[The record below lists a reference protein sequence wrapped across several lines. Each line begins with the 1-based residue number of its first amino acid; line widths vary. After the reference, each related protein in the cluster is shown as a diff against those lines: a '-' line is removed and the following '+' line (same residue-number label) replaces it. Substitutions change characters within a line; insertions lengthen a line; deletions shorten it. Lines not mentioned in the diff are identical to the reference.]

1 MNTTI
6 RGGAIRKLSAT
17 RGYAGG
23 GLLDKIKSAVGIK
36 TDSPELAAY
45 KANAAAERAAAKA
58 PAPAPVQTPTTAIGN
73 YAANTA
79 LAEREKAAGLKRG
92 GAIRGPIGAMRA
104 MAQKAVAKPAPP
116 QRKMIDATPK
126 AKPEPKEPPV
136 DQYSE
141 TGYKAG
147 GAIRAMAQ
155 KKSAEGAKLKGPGT
169 PTSDDI
175 PATVVDTGEPI
186 QVATGERI
194 ISKKQDAF
202 LLAQAKADG
211 FTSIDEWLEAGTGQ
225 PVGPTVKYSGG
236 AKMAHAAGGMELDP
250 NKGMFTGGDPY
261 AIPGYTPDMIQR
273 AGMGLAGYNPLTQ
286 GQTLNVPTNGG
297 NVNADEI
304 SDIEK
309 KGFKCG
315 GAIRKMADGGAVGQ
329 LVKLPFVSLGYDHSK
344 VQSLGPGLRGAA
356 GGASPEDLQ
365 KGDAVDRINA
375 LSAAT
380 QGGNGPMPTLAQ
392 IGAASAPRNV
402 ALAAP
407 STREDLVSQIPT
419 GGAPGAGPTPAQ
431 DAVRTGV
438 APQSPGMVGSL
449 AVTPAAAPAAPA
461 TPSNGSGYGGVRPAT
476 SPGAIARLS
485 NADGKDV
492 GHGVTRFDVAGKS
505 PLFTNMTDAAGM
517 ASNEK
522 LINRGPVSE
531 QNLGALRGI
540 QQRQDIGD
548 LARSQKSQYDAEVA
562 GARAINT
569 APPVYDPS
577 AGPREINDLTSQ
589 TSKLIH
595 NLSTKDRFG
604 RLAPGAEKQLDA
616 IYKQVLGGPQ
626 DVHVADQKNRTEL
639 DRNEVLREGNRLSA
653 DATRYT
659 ADSNAGVQRA
669 RNATEQEKQARE
681 ERKVNAELQQK
692 ARIDQLDNLIINGSP
707 LQQKAAAAQ
716 KAAIMGKGAES
727 ADGKPLND
735 TQSKALLFGSRMQS
749 ANEIL
754 DTLAKGGKNFST
766 PGANGML
773 GGVINVVNSKEGQQ
787 LDQAKRDFI
796 NATLRRESGAVISDS
811 EFDNGSKQYFPQ
823 IGDAPEVIEQKRNN
837 RILAQRGI
845 LSEVPNSDSRVAQ
858 VRGTQEQGQPAATA
872 SPVDAAAYSALPSG
886 ATYTTPSG
894 EVRRKK

>member
-58 PAPAPVQTPTTAIGN
+58 PAPAPVQTPTTAIGS

-104 MAQKAVAKPAPP
+104 MAQKAVTKPAPP

-286 GQTLNVPTNGG
+286 GQTLNVPANGG

-315 GAIRKMADGGAVGQ
+315 GAIRKMADGGVVGK
-329 LVKLPFVSLGYDHSK
+329 LVKLPFISTGYDHSK

-356 GGASPEDLQ
+356 GGASPEDLHN
-365 KGDAVDRINA
+365 D
-375 LSAAT
+375 
-380 QGGNGPMPTLAQ
+380 
-392 IGAASAPRNV
+392 
-402 ALAAP
+402 ALAKAQALATAR
-407 STREDLVSQIPT
+407 SS
-419 GGAPGAGPTPAQ
+419 GAMPTPASEASGR
-431 DAVRTGV
+431 DAYLG
-438 APQSPGMVGSL
+438 ALEKGSPSYFQQATPSTSQAKMAASSALEGMYQ
-449 AVTPAAAPAAPA
+449 TPAAPTAPTPAAPAAPA
-461 TPSNGSGYGGVRPAT
+461 PTFQPSKDPAGYAGGALPPAAT
-476 SPGAIARLS
+476 SPAAPGAIARLS

-492 GHGVTRFDVAGKS
+492 GYGVTRFDVPGKS

-548 LARSQKSQYDAEVA
+548 MARSQKAQYDAEVA

-569 APPVYDPS
+569 APPVYD
-577 AGPREINDLTSQ
+577 RESGVRDINDLTSQ
-589 TSKLIH
+589 TSKAIH
-595 NLSTKDRFG
+595 NLSSKDRFG

-616 IYKQVLGGPQ
+616 IYKQALGDPRE
-626 DVHVADQKNRTEL
+626 VHVADQKNQT
-639 DRNEVLREGNRLSA
+639 DMYRNDVLREGNRLSA
-653 DATRYT
+653 DAAGALTQIQRQRLGLET
-659 ADSNAGVQRA
+659 NQDNRAAVQAARTERAQQRLESLHADYLNAKGKEKEALAEQLRVITGKDKPDQWKAIALQGSTDAMGNKTEGVLAAVNSSTGEMRKLEQA
-669 RNATEQEKQARE
+669 GAKASPYQEGATIKS
-681 ERKVNAELQQK
+681 KT
-692 ARIDQLDNLIINGSP
+692 
-707 LQQKAAAAQ
+707 
-716 KAAIMGKGAES
+716 
-727 ADGKPLND
+727 DGK
-735 TQSKALLFGSRMQS
+735 TYVV
-749 ANEIL
+749 
-754 DTLAKGGKNFST
+754 KN
-766 PGANGML
+766 
-773 GGVINVVNSKEGQQ
+773 
-787 LDQAKRDFI
+787 
-796 NATLRRESGAVISDS
+796 
-811 EFDNGSKQYFPQ
+811 
-823 IGDAPEVIEQKRNN
+823 
-837 RILAQRGI
+837 GI
-845 LSEVPNSDSRVAQ
+845 PVPI
-858 VRGTQEQGQPAATA
+858 
-872 SPVDAAAYSALPSG
+872 
-886 ATYTTPSG
+886 
-894 EVRRKK
+894 

>member
-58 PAPAPVQTPTTAIGN
+58 PAPAPVQTPTTAIGS

-116 QRKMIDATPK
+116 QRKMIDATPGKKTGK
-126 AKPEPKEPPV
+126 AEVESKAEDAGEPVNAER
-136 DQYSE
+136 QE
-141 TGYKAG
+141 MAMGYRAG

-211 FTSIDEWLEAGTGQ
+211 FTSIDEWLEVGTGQ

-286 GQTLNVPTNGG
+286 GQTLNVPANGG

-329 LVKLPFVSLGYDHSK
+329 LVKLPFISTGYDHSK

-356 GGASPEDLQ
+356 GGASPEDLHN
-365 KGDAVDRINA
+365 DA
-375 LSAAT
+375 
-380 QGGNGPMPTLAQ
+380 LAKAQ
-392 IGAASAPRNV
+392 
-402 ALAAP
+402 ALAAARA
-407 STREDLVSQIPT
+407 S
-419 GGAPGAGPTPAQ
+419 GAMPTPASEASGR
-431 DAVRTGV
+431 DAYLG
-438 APQSPGMVGSL
+438 ALEKGSPSYFQQATPSTSQAKMAASSALEGMYQ
-449 AVTPAAAPAAPA
+449 TPAAPAAPVPAAPAAPA
-461 TPSNGSGYGGVRPAT
+461 PTFQPSKDPAGYAGGALPPAAT
-476 SPGAIARLS
+476 SPAAPGAIARLS

-492 GHGVTRFDVAGKS
+492 GHGVTRFDVPGKS

-569 APPVYDPS
+569 APERYDPES
-577 AGPREINDLTSQ
+577 GARALNDLTSP
-589 TSKLIH
+589 TSKAIH
-595 NLSTKDRFG
+595 NLASRDRTGKLVPGVQQAIDAIIKQTLSGPQVVHVEDQRNATTQRGQDVIARGQAVQAGALRANQKLAQDRFG
-604 RLAPGAEKQLDA
+604 IEQSQESRAAAKDALDA
-616 IYKQVLGGPQ
+616 KQRDRLQSAFDAYDKDPSEKSAERVRVLMGKEKATPPDSWGIRK
-626 DVHVADQKNRTEL
+626 VT
-639 DRNEVLREGNRLSA
+639 
-653 DATRYT
+653 DATG
-659 ADSNAGVQRA
+659 AV
-669 RNATEQEKQARE
+669 TEIPYNKHTGEDRGSQQA
-681 ERKVNAELQQK
+681 K
-692 ARIDQLDNLIINGSP
+692 AQPHPEGTKLT
-707 LQQKAAAAQ
+707 
-716 KAAIMGKGAES
+716 GK
-727 ADGKPLND
+727 DGKNY
-735 TQSKALLFGSRMQS
+735 
-749 ANEIL
+749 IV
-754 DTLAKGGKNFST
+754 KN
-766 PGANGML
+766 
-773 GGVINVVNSKEGQQ
+773 GV
-787 LDQAKRDFI
+787 
-796 NATLRRESGAVISDS
+796 
-811 EFDNGSKQYFPQ
+811 
-823 IGDAPEVIEQKRNN
+823 
-837 RILAQRGI
+837 
-845 LSEVPNSDSRVAQ
+845 
-858 VRGTQEQGQPAATA
+858 
-872 SPVDAAAYSALPSG
+872 PVLI
-886 ATYTTPSG
+886 
-894 EVRRKK
+894 